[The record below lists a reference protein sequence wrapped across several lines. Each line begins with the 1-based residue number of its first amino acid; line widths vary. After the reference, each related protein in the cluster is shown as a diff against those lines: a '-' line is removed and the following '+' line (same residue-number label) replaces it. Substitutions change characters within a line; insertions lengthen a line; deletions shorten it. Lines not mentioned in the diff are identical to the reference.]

1 MKQKIEIEVD
11 IPDGYEFIGFGQPKV
26 GEYGLDVSDNKPF
39 GPFNK
44 YDISTECQEFENIV
58 ILRKKPEYKW
68 PDFIKSGM
76 YLCMNSQGIWRLSE
90 NEPTLSLY
98 GWVNSTGNMMRT
110 CNFTMSN
117 PETPSDWTK
126 SLIRKP

>member
-11 IPDGYEFIGFGQPKV
+11 IPDWFELVGFGQPKV
-26 GEYGLDVSDNKPF
+26 GEYGLDLIDNKPF

-44 YDISTECQEFENIV
+44 YDISTECHKFDNII
-58 ILRKKPEYKW
+58 ILKKKPEYKW
-68 PDFIKSGM
+68 PDFIKSGS
-76 YLCMNSQGIWRLSE
+76 YLCMNQSGEWWLSTHL
-90 NEPTLSLY
+90 PSLTYY
-98 GWVNSTGNMMRT
+98 GWVTDCGCMIKT
-110 CNFTMSN
+110 ANFNMSN